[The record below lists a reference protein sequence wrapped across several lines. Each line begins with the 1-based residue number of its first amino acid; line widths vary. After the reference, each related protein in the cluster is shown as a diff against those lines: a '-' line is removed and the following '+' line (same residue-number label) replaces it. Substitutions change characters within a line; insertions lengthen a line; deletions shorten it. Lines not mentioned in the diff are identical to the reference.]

1 MQTKCKKWPLFVLHA
16 RKNISH
22 KKERKFHDGGSKM
35 KVRTILKNGVIFAV
49 VGAMAIPMGISASA
63 ADDVTIEFQQWWGD

>member
-1 MQTKCKKWPLFVLHA
+1 
-16 RKNISH
+16 
-22 KKERKFHDGGSKM
+22 M